1 MFYRNISRYINKLCG
16 WWQRLVAIARLQCTV
31 FNNLNCDDGEG
42 ERRRKTVF
50 SVLTGTF
57 QKVPEKILHTE
68 TVTSD
73 TLTS

>member
-1 MFYRNISRYINKLCG
+1 M
-16 WWQRLVAIARLQCTV
+16 VAIARLQCTV